1 MSGLEI
7 PLLIG
12 SLAGTGMQVAGG
24 IMSANAQAD
33 AAKRSAD
40 LKNLQ
45 ASELLDRQRINEGI
59 IREKSAQSEA
69 HIQASASSRG
79 ISGGL
84 GYAVLQH
91 AETERNVILSR
102 REAEFKAKMLREN
115 AEADLKLSS
124 DAMAAANLSAFG
136 TILGGASRT
145 IAGFQWKTAPDE
157 LFPLNTG
164 NNGTVGFLS
173 PTSFGNAF
181 PGPYAGGYQF

>member
-59 IREKSAQSEA
+59 IREKSAQAEA
-69 HIQASASSRG
+69 HTQAS
-79 ISGGL
+79 IYSGGL